1 MRRPTSSRRR
11 MLRTLAATGAAT
23 LVDPGPVLARLV
35 AQQPWQT
42 CADPATTGTLLGTLP
57 LFRAGWPVQPFGVK
71 FGGAGLDA
79 RLVTDLSLLEP
90 DRLIT
95 PNALAYIRTE
105 CPPAVAAHQ
114 GPWIIK
120 TSGLMKAD
128 ARGQGVDVRRGT
140 LTLDELT
147 RDARSMGPHLFECS
161 GNNNPANFGLMSVAE
176 WDGVPLSAVVS
187 RLPSSSLATGVL
199 VSGVDHDGQRSA
211 DSIPGASWIF
221 PLSSLD
227 RLGAFIAVRM
237 NGEPVPLDHGRPL
250 RLVVPGW
257 YGCAW
262 IKWVNE
268 VRLVGPDE
276 PATSQMR
283 EFAGRTHQTRRH
295 DLAREYAPAEIQTAA
310 TPVRVEKRRGS
321 AGLEYPY
328 RRHRLGRHETC
339 RSPRDSF
346 RRSGC
351 VETVVHL
358 SRAPDSRGVG
368 AVGLPLEARNY
379 WTLQHCT
386 PGPGFRGAPASAR
399 QRLLH
404 AAGED
409 R

>member
-1 MRRPTSSRRR
+1 
-11 MLRTLAATGAAT
+11 
-23 LVDPGPVLARLV
+23 
-35 AQQPWQT
+35 
-42 CADPATTGTLLGTLP
+42 
-57 LFRAGWPVQPFGVK
+57 
-71 FGGAGLDA
+71 
-79 RLVTDLSLLEP
+79 
-90 DRLIT
+90 
-95 PNALAYIRTE
+95 
-105 CPPAVAAHQ
+105 
-114 GPWIIK
+114 
-120 TSGLMKAD
+120 
-128 ARGQGVDVRRGT
+128 
-140 LTLDELT
+140 
-147 RDARSMGPHLFECS
+147 
-161 GNNNPANFGLMSVAE
+161 MSVAE
-176 WDGVPLSAVVS
+176 WDGVPLTAVVS
-187 RLPSSSLATGVL
+187 RLPSSSRATGVL

-310 TPVRVEKRRGS
+310 TPVRVEKRRGP
-321 AGLEYPY
+321 AGLEYRIVGIVWGGTKPVD
-328 RRHRLGRHETC
+328 RLEIRFGAADAWR
-339 RSPRDSF
+339 P
-346 RRSGC
+346 
-351 VETVVHL
+351 L
-358 SRAPDSRGVG
+358 SICLRAPDPRGVG
-368 AVGLPLEARNY
+368 AVGIPVEARNHRTFQY
-379 WTLQHCT
+379 CT
-386 PGPGFRGAPASAR
+386 PGPGSLGSPAPAR
-399 QRLLH
+399 QRILH